1 MSQAL
6 KREILKPDTCNL
18 KPCCEE
24 GPGLPH
30 STLDVGADAF
40 VVCDPPVSLGHG
52 EDLLHVPV
60 CVVVGVQRSVPVLRR
75 PTVLEV
81 AGGRGYGVF
90 GVHYVGDPIAVAVH
104 ARGLPCRWHE
114 LHRAHRAG
122 AGRSHGLAVV
132 GLYLPYGREY
142 VPVGPE
148 PVVRGR
154 RLVEFHVS
162 FLGGR
167 LDRSGYYVF
176 ARDLELMLATHLS
189 PAGSRRALLNA
200 RPLRRFE
207 ILQTGFRP
215 CVVGA
220 QAVYGSVERL
230 LALAKV
236 SGRRLLLL
244 DGSIVVAPLLRDLTL
259 RVPERLPRLS
269 IGCQIQST
277 IQKDAGH
284 HRVIGPC
291 DALPGIEEPPVQQG
305 GQAFE
310 TFTLVGGLSL
320 CPVPGLRLAEG
331 RIPLG
336 YLSFQLPGLPP
347 EILDARHRVIRPR
360 LRPVQLCAYGGDLLD
375 HAPQCGVLITYLVFQ
390 QWHPRGPH
398 HRRTLALILRPRRPL
413 STRQDKRNRY
423 YAQYRPNSYLS
434 SRHAVP
440 SP

>member
-52 EDLLHVPV
+52 KDLLHVPV
-60 CVVVGVQRSVPVLRR
+60 GVVVGVERPIPVLRR
-75 PTVLEV
+75 PTVFEV

-104 ARGLPCRWHE
+104 ARSLPRCWHE

-142 VPVGPE
+142 VPIGPE
-148 PVVRGR
+148 PVIRGR
-154 RLVEFHVS
+154 GPVELHVS
-162 FLGGR
+162 ILGGR
-167 LDRSGYYVF
+167 LDGCGYNVF
-176 ARDLELMLATHLS
+176 ARDLELMLTTHLS

-200 RPLRRFE
+200 RPLRRLE
-207 ILQTGFRP
+207 LLQTRFRP
-215 CVVGA
+215 RVVGA

-230 LALAKV
+230 LAQAKV
-236 SGRRLLLL
+236 RGRRLLLL
-244 DGSIVVAPLLRDLTL
+244 DGSLVVAPLLRDLTL
-259 RVPERLPRLS
+259 RVPERLPGLL
-269 IGCQIQST
+269 IGCQIEST
-277 IQKDAGH
+277 IQEDAGH
-284 HRVIGPC
+284 HRITGPC
-291 DALPGIEEPPVQQG
+291 DTLPGIEEPPVQQG

-310 TFTLVGGLSL
+310 AFTLVGGLSL

-336 YLSFQLPGLPP
+336 YLSFQLPGLPS
-347 EILDARHRVIRPR
+347 EILDARPCIIRPP
-360 LRPVQLCAYGGDLLD
+360 LCPVQLCAYGGDLLD
-375 HAPQCGVLITYLVFQ
+375 QVPQCGVLITYLVFK
-390 QWHPRGPH
+390 QWHPLRPRD
-398 HRRTLALILRPRRPL
+398 RRILVLRLRPRRPL
-413 STRQDKRNRY
+413 STRQNKRKRQ
-423 YAQYRPNSYLS
+423 YAQNRPNS
-434 SRHAVP
+434 
-440 SP
+440 